1 MKMSDL
7 HIAMTVNTDAIK
19 RKADIISK
27 HLTAMSEELD
37 LADQLEHDDGELLC
51 SYCKRP
57 VNGNAEVRWPNVYC
71 SKGCA
76 EMAGMEQAF
85 PVRSGCGARWPS
97 GTWGQ
102 SCLEHCT
109 CIDKVIDKVILR
121 LRDNFGMNIEG

>member
-37 LADQLEHDDGELLC
+37 LADQLEYDDGELFC
-51 SYCKRP
+51 SYCKQP
-57 VNGNAEVRWPNVYC
+57 INGRAEVRWPNVYC
-71 SKGCA
+71 SKGCV

-121 LRDNFGMNIEG
+121 LSDNFGMNIEG

>member
-27 HLTAMSEELD
+27 QLTAMSEELD
-37 LADQLEHDDGELLC
+37 LADQLEYDDGELFC

-76 EMAGMEQAF
+76 EMAG
-85 PVRSGCGARWPS
+85 
-97 GTWGQ
+97 
-102 SCLEHCT
+102 
-109 CIDKVIDKVILR
+109 ILKS
-121 LRDNFGMNIEG
+121 LVV